1 MFGLKE
7 ERKSAAGE
15 EEISPMERGEDSS
28 PRASESE
35 KDLGWKGSAEKSGLP
50 KGGTLTKRSKSPRGF
65 WPMSSRAGSGSGEC
79 DASGRPRSGSEL
91 ART

>member
-7 ERKSAAGE
+7 ERKRAAGE
-15 EEISPMERGEDSS
+15 EEISLVEKGGDNS

-50 KGGTLTKRSKSPRGF
+50 RWWTLKKGSKPPRSFS
-65 WPMSSRAGSGSGEC
+65 PMSSQGGRGSGEC
-79 DASGRPRSGSEL
+79 DASGRARIGSEL